1 MLDLAQ
7 QLGAHCLVVVTDHG
21 SIILAMFLAGLIGS
35 LTHCAGMCGPLVA
48 AQSLERLSATP
59 LASSRPWQRL
69 TGSALV
75 PYQLGRTTT
84 YMSLGAILTLPV
96 MASVH
101 INWLPTIL
109 LWMAAA
115 IFLLQGLQKLEAIPA
130 GWGMRYGNSFGFL
143 QPLTSRLMQQPT
155 GAQGYLLGVLL
166 GFLPCGL
173 LYGALVAAAATGD
186 ALAAAFAMLAFALGT
201 FPLSWAI
208 GYGSRFATQRFRARL
223 KVPLGLLMVFNAVL
237 LAALSLQQL

>member
-1 MLDLAQ
+1 MLDLARE
-7 QLGAHCLVVVTDHG
+7 LGAHCLVVVSGHG
-21 SIILAMFLAGLIGS
+21 SIIFAMFLAGLIGS
-35 LTHCAGMCGPLVA
+35 LTHCAGMCGPLVV

-59 LASSRPWQRL
+59 LEKSQPWRRL
-69 TGSALV
+69 SGGALL

-84 YMSLGAILTLPV
+84 YMALGALLALPV
-96 MASVH
+96 TASLT
-101 INWLPTIL
+101 ISWLPTIL

-115 IFLLQGLQKLEAIPA
+115 IFLMQGLQKLDAIPA
-130 GWGMRYGNSFGFL
+130 GWGMRYGTPFGFL
-143 QPLTSRLMQQPT
+143 RPMTGQLMQRPT
-155 GAQGYLLGVLL
+155 GARGYLLGILL

-186 ALAAAFAMLAFALGT
+186 PLAAAFAMLAFALGT

-208 GYGSRFATQRFRARL
+208 GYGSRFATQRFRTRL

-237 LAALSLQQL
+237 LAALSLQHL